1 MFAMVFFAVVIFIV
15 FVWLMGMVLAGGVGC
30 LYSLL
35 RYWWLWLIVL
45 VLFAI
50 VGNH

>member
-1 MFAMVFFAVVIFIV
+1 MFGTIFFAVLIFIV
-15 FVWLMGMVLAGGVGC
+15 FTAAMGMVLVGGLGC
-30 LYSLL
+30 LFSLF